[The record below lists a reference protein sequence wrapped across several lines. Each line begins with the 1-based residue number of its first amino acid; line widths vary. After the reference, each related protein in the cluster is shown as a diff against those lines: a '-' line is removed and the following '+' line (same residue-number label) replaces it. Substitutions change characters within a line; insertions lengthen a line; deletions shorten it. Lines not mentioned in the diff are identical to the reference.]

1 MDEIKIALAVVNV
14 GIWTAL
20 FWVLLRLDRKI
31 TRLEKE
37 R

>member
-14 GIWTAL
+14 GVWSAL
-20 FWVLLRLDRKI
+20 FWYLLRLDRKI
-31 TRLEKE
+31 TRLEKD